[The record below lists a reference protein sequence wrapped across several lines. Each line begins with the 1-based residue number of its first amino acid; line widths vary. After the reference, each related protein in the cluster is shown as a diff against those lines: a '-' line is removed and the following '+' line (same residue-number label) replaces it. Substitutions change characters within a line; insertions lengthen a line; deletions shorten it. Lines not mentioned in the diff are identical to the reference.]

1 MLARVLTLRF
11 DPLRG
16 GFDDAPLYDF
26 LKDKEVLAIHD
37 HFFVKNDTPYVTVV
51 VTYTQA
57 PAVAP
62 AARPGTPQ
70 REDISWRQ
78 WVSEADVPL
87 FNTLRDWRAERSKQD
102 GIPPYVICTNRQFA
116 AMLQAR
122 PHSLTA
128 LAEIQGFGKAKLEKY
143 GQAILAL
150 LAPAVGKTPPEKAA
164 SAPGETTDALTR

>member
-16 GFDDAPLYDF
+16 GFDDAPLRDF
-26 LKDKEVLAIHD
+26 LKDKDVLAIHD
-37 HFFVKNDTPYVTVV
+37 HFFVKNDMPYVTMV
-51 VTYTQA
+51 VTYTLR
-57 PAVAP
+57 PLVPP
-62 AARPGTPQ
+62 AATPTAS
-70 REDISWRQ
+70 RKEDTSWRQ
-78 WVSEADVPL
+78 WVNEADVPL
-87 FNTLRDWRAERSKQD
+87 FNALRDWRAERSKQE
-102 GIPPYVICTNRQFA
+102 GVPPYVICTNRQFA

-122 PHSLTA
+122 PPSLTA

-150 LAPAVGKTPPEKAA
+150 LAPALGDPPPEAAA